1 LTFPTSTSILVKLQD
16 RSGKM
21 TDKEIM
27 TDYEKS
33 IRRGELM
40 VARYQM
46 EHPTYDRVA
55 DLLTDLQAYCEHNG
69 IHFADEVQ
77 EANCQLDAEKLQK
90 TWHSVQL

>member
-1 LTFPTSTSILVKLQD
+1 
-16 RSGKM
+16 M
-21 TDKEIM
+21 TDTEIM

-33 IRRGELM
+33 VRRGELM
-40 VARYQM
+40 VARYQV

-90 TWHSVQL
+90 TWHTVQL

>member
-1 LTFPTSTSILVKLQD
+1 
-16 RSGKM
+16 M
-21 TDKEIM
+21 TDTEIM
-27 TDYEKS
+27 TDYQKS
-33 IRRGELM
+33 VRRGELM
-40 VARYQM
+40 VARYKV

-69 IHFADEVQ
+69 INFADEVQ

>member
-1 LTFPTSTSILVKLQD
+1 
-16 RSGKM
+16 M
-21 TDKEIM
+21 TEIM

-40 VARYQM
+40 IARYQV

-69 IHFADEVQ
+69 IDFTDEVR
-77 EANCQLDAEKLQK
+77 EANYQLDTEKLQK
-90 TWHSVQL
+90 TWHTVQL